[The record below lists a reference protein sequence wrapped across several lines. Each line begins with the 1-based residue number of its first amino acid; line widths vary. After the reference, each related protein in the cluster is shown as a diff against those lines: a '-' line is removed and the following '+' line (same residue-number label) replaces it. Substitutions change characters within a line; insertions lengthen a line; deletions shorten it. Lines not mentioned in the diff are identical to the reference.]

1 MEDKTKELEGIHCHG
16 FERKVHPH
24 KIRDHQFNQ
33 VFKSITFDNGSEF
46 CLWREMEAELGIE
59 AWFGRPYHSCDRGS
73 NENCNGFVRR
83 YIPKGTDIN
92 SVDAAKTR

>member
-1 MEDKTKELEGIHCHG
+1 
-16 FERKVHPH
+16 
-24 KIRDHQFNQ
+24 
-33 VFKSITFDNGSEF
+33 
-46 CLWREMEAELGIE
+46 MEAELGIE